1 MSYIPWLRRIHM
13 YLGLLSSTAI
23 FVYGVT
29 GIHATSF
36 TRPIDRPRPAPT
48 VTYQPASIDGALDD
62 AAAAKQ
68 LFSKLSIPMGTPPGQ
83 IRRDDQNNLVFNSY
97 PASGMV
103 RVVFLEKEGRA
114 RIEKIDA
121 PFAQLLSNLH
131 EITMRNPSEDLRVR
145 LWKYYNE
152 FSTWTLLLLI
162 LTGIW
167 LWLASRP
174 GHRWARLCFAL
185 GSAGFVILLMAGR

>member
-1 MSYIPWLRRIHM
+1 MTFLPWLRRIHM

-29 GIHATSF
+29 GIHASSF
-36 TRPIDRPRPAPT
+36 TRPVERSKPVPLVA
-48 VTYQPASIDGALDD
+48 YQPARIDGTLDD
-62 AAAAKQ
+62 NAAAKQ
-68 LFSKLSIPMGTPPGQ
+68 LFARLSLPLATPPAQ
-83 IRRDDQNNLVFNSY
+83 IRRDGDNNLVFNTY
-97 PASGMV
+97 PPSGMV

-114 RIEKIDA
+114 RIEKVEA

-131 EITMRNPSEDLRVR
+131 EITMRNPSADLRVR

-162 LTGIW
+162 FTGVW

-174 GHRWARLCFAL
+174 SYRWAQLCFAL
-185 GSAGFVILLMAGR
+185 GSVGFAILFAVGR

>member
-1 MSYIPWLRRIHM
+1 MTYLPWLRRIHM

-29 GIHATSF
+29 GIHASSF
-36 TRPIDRPRPAPT
+36 TRPIDRPKPAPL
-48 VTYQPASIDGALDD
+48 VTYQPAQIDGALDD
-62 AAAAKQ
+62 NAAAQQ
-68 LFSKLSIPMGTPPGQ
+68 LFARLSLPLATPPGQ
-83 IRRDDQNNLVFNSY
+83 IRRDSENNLVFNTY
-97 PASGMV
+97 PPSGMV

-114 RIEKIDA
+114 RIEKVEA

-131 EITMRNPSEDLRVR
+131 EITMRNPSADLRVR

-162 LTGIW
+162 FTGVW
-167 LWLASRP
+167 LWLLSRP
-174 GHRWARLCFAL
+174 GYRWAQLCFAL
-185 GSAGFVILLMAGR
+185 GSVGFAILFAVGR